1 MAFRSNLTQDDYNKK
16 PGDLIKASDW
26 NALTYEIVSLGKA
39 KLDRE
44 SDTLHG
50 ELRVNGTLTVEG
62 TASASKV
69 VVPPGSLSA
78 GFWLGATGESGI
90 YRSAQLSPA
99 GRMAATGDLAGG
111 EALRIRTTAEDTGG
125 LLIEN
130 QNGDINFSVRGSDG
144 ATFVRGALTVGGG
157 EVLLPGNGGG
167 AGNNGQAARALS
179 DGGPEE
185 GLILNRANDFGKVT
199 VQSALNVN
207 GPVRASSYVYNNP
220 MVHRMFPADPIIYQD
235 IFEALRQGAIA
246 KLGNPAVPSD
256 WNTRHG
262 PQNLWNKRTIVQFGT
277 NNDADGNGAVVTLP
291 DGYDTVWVRLLND
304 RWNVIKA
311 YILEGDALNQDL
323 GLWAGGA
330 RAHSICPDGSISDSD
345 GTDATHTANR
355 HNHHQWFAVPVG
367 RAGRIALIS
376 KQGTENGLWISGVA
390 FSRNPWAHAT
400 QSAAGYHWGLNGTE
414 SGVRLAFIHH
424 GDIYGSFLN
433 PANLALQVPVL
444 PSGRDKLLYV
454 INPHYLLA
462 ESARYDCDVQHTM
475 VSVNGQPVGRFMATY
490 DNPFAR
496 HWNTMPACAYS
507 AVRVPA
513 ELIRPGDRYLKVQ
526 IDTSKQV
533 DIFAFRE
540 LGTHDLDIPIAF

>member
-50 ELRVNGTLTVEG
+50 ELRVNGKLTVEG

-125 LLIEN
+125 LLVEN

-167 AGNNGQAARALS
+167 AGNNGQAARALG

-207 GPVRASSYVYNNP
+207 GPVRAVSYVYNNP

-235 IFEALRQGAIA
+235 ILEALRQGAIA
-246 KLGNPAVPSD
+246 K
-256 WNTRHG
+256 
-262 PQNLWNKRTIVQFGT
+262 
-277 NNDADGNGAVVTLP
+277 
-291 DGYDTVWVRLLND
+291 
-304 RWNVIKA
+304 
-311 YILEGDALNQDL
+311 
-323 GLWAGGA
+323 
-330 RAHSICPDGSISDSD
+330 
-345 GTDATHTANR
+345 
-355 HNHHQWFAVPVG
+355 
-367 RAGRIALIS
+367 
-376 KQGTENGLWISGVA
+376 
-390 FSRNPWAHAT
+390 
-400 QSAAGYHWGLNGTE
+400 
-414 SGVRLAFIHH
+414 
-424 GDIYGSFLN
+424 
-433 PANLALQVPVL
+433 
-444 PSGRDKLLYV
+444 
-454 INPHYLLA
+454 
-462 ESARYDCDVQHTM
+462 
-475 VSVNGQPVGRFMATY
+475 
-490 DNPFAR
+490 
-496 HWNTMPACAYS
+496 
-507 AVRVPA
+507 
-513 ELIRPGDRYLKVQ
+513 
-526 IDTSKQV
+526 
-533 DIFAFRE
+533 
-540 LGTHDLDIPIAF
+540 